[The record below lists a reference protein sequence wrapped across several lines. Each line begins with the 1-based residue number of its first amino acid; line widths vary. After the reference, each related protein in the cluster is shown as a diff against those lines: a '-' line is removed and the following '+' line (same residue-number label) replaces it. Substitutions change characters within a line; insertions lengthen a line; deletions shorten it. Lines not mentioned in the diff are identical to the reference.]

1 MKFHLHR
8 LKCFQGHQKIFIT
21 KFWIETLFLLFS
33 SIITFD
39 LEMILISFTI
49 YFPSTRDFDRYRSLL
64 MLFLISGY
72 LFRTYVVNTFLRFCS
87 LIISSLIC
95 YLLSS
100 LFRKYF
106 AIHIVLLARLA
117 ERMISLMAVKV
128 ESLIPRTMIL
138 SPMMNRER
146 K

>member
-1 MKFHLHR
+1 MFLRPSKNIY
-8 LKCFQGHQKIFIT
+8 HQILDWNIVPFS
-21 KFWIETLFLLFS
+21 FLLFS

-146 K
+146 KWW

>member
-1 MKFHLHR
+1 MDWNIVPFS
-8 LKCFQGHQKIFIT
+8 
-21 KFWIETLFLLFS
+21 FLLFS

-106 AIHIVLLARLA
+106 AIHIILLARLA

-146 K
+146 KWW

>member
-1 MKFHLHR
+1 MFSRPSKNIY
-8 LKCFQGHQKIFIT
+8 HQILDWNIVPFS
-21 KFWIETLFLLFS
+21 FLLFS

-146 K
+146 KWW